1 MTVVPP
7 GEVAAKAVSNAR
19 GISRALDHEPGLD
32 PGVEDLLRGVCL
44 VGAEAAGVIEF
55 LLQRVHGDDPRD
67 SLRDGGD
74 ERRHAH
80 PAEAD
85 DHDAVLRAGPGR
97 VEHRAAAGQH
107 GAAQDCRNVRGDV
120 VVHRHG
126 GSAVHDGVG
135 GEAGDA
141 QVVVDGLAV
150 AAQEPGSVQQGPVV
164 VALGPCRAGQPA
176 VLGAVRAVLAA
187 GQEGHDHALAGL
199 QVRDAG
205 TDLDDAA
212 RGLVAQQH
220 GNRPD
225 PVAVDDAQVR
235 VADSGGLHPDKDL
248 GGPGSRQFQL
258 GDADRPGLREG
269 AGAADFLKYCTGDL
283 HRSSFAAWSGLSE
296 R

>member
-1 MTVVPP
+1 MSRGRRGGGRDRVSRSSVSTAMIRETPWEMAVISAAMPTPP
-7 GEVAAKAVSNAR
+7 RPTIMMLSCGRGRAALSTAPPPVSTAQPR
-19 GISRALDHEPGLD
+19 TAATSAGMSSSTGT
-32 PGVEDLLRGVCL
+32 
-44 VGAEAAGVIEF
+44 AEARSTTAWVAKPETPRWWWMGSPSR
-55 LLQRVHGDDPRD
+55 LRSRDPCSRV
-67 SLRDGGD
+67 
-74 ERRHAH
+74 
-80 PAEAD
+80 
-85 DHDAVLRAGPGR
+85 
-97 VEHRAAAGQH
+97 
-107 GAAQDCRNVRGDV
+107 
-120 VVHRHG
+120 
-126 GSAVHDGVG
+126 
-135 GEAGDA
+135 
-141 QVVVDGLAV
+141 
-150 AAQEPGSVQQGPVV
+150 PVV

-205 TDLDDAA
+205 TDRHDAA

-220 GNRPD
+220 GYRPD